1 MGSTQWRI
9 QTSNCNACLKF
20 VSQCYSSKLNLK
32 KRSFGYDRTITVDAE
47 VQKTGRREGGCLDF
61 VLVESVSALALF
73 CFDKDSYFIISP
85 FFLIEGS
92 TAKT

>member
-1 MGSTQWRI
+1 MIARSQWM
-9 QTSNCNACLKF
+9 QK
-20 VSQCYSSKLNLK
+20 
-32 KRSFGYDRTITVDAE
+32 

-73 CFDKDSYFIISP
+73 CFDKDSCFIISP